1 MISTV
6 CSILVIAVLK
16 GTFLKLFVSGE
27 DPGSKTQES
36 KNGQIEKNS
45 SPNELSAFKL

>member
-1 MISTV
+1 MISTF

-27 DPGSKTQES
+27 GRGRETRKS
-36 KNGQIEKNS
+36 KNGQIDEAS
-45 SPNELSAFKL
+45 

>member
-1 MISTV
+1 MISTF
-6 CSILVIAVLK
+6 CSVLVIAVLK

-27 DPGSKTQES
+27 DPGSKTRES

-45 SPNELSAFKL
+45 SPNEFIAFKL